1 MTDKRTF
8 ASIALIT
15 AIGLITLLAAC
26 IPSAPICPTPQ
37 TQSETPTL
45 PTPQELTPT
54 PTPDGC
60 QQVGTV
66 QRLQMQSA
74 LLNLT
79 MNVSVYLPPCYDPKL
94 KGGYPAAYL
103 FHGQTFDDR
112 MWIELGAAEL
122 ADTLILAGEAEPFVM
137 IFPNE
142 EFFYRPVLG
151 NAFPQ
156 AIMEELLPWA
166 EENFNLCPE
175 WECRTIGGIS
185 RGASWAMRIGMT
197 NPRVFGRIGIH
208 SLPSFLGGEGQVA
221 EWVKVLPKDQL
232 PFVAMDSGR
241 LDPEIKSAIAV
252 EAVLNQQGLPHVWH
266 LNEGRHDG
274 EYWAVQIENYLRWY
288 AGGWENLE

>member
-8 ASIALIT
+8 ARIALII
-15 AIGLITLLAAC
+15 AIGLITPLAGC
-26 IPSAPICPTPQ
+26 IPSAPVSPTPQ
-37 TQSETPTL
+37 TQSETPTIPAL
-45 PTPQELTPT
+45 QELTPT

-60 QQVGTV
+60 QQAGTV

-79 MNVSVYLPPCYDPKL
+79 MNVSVYLPPCYDSML

-112 MWIELGAAEL
+112 MWIELGAVEYVDA
-122 ADTLILAGEAEPFVM
+122 LILAGEAEPFVM

-156 AIMEELLPWA
+156 AVIEELLPWA

-175 WECRTIGGIS
+175 WECRAIGGIS

-197 NPRVFGRIGIH
+197 NPRIFSRIGIH

-266 LNEGRHDG
+266 LNEGRHDD
-274 EYWAVQIENYLRWY
+274 EYWASQIESYLRWY